1 MRVLLTVNCLQLH
14 PLALYSSARSEIRG
28 SVGAGDH
35 AYAHQSVI
43 ASLPIRGSVGN
54 PDAYYEDLLG
64 AIVDFVNEAPDRP
77 DYISFDVN
85 DDGLLFTHDDD

>member
-1 MRVLLTVNCLQLH
+1 MISSFPTESLILEEGPISHDESIR
-14 PLALYSSARSEIRG
+14 LALK
-28 SVGAGDH
+28 VLK
-35 AYAHQSVI
+35 Q
-43 ASLPIRGSVGN
+43 LN
-54 PDAYYEDLLG
+54 PDAYYEDLIG